1 MWKSDKLQ
9 NFLSKKKNISLLYII
24 VSICILLLAFWGC
37 TPEKEKETAVS
48 SSPPDVP
55 ALTQV
60 LETILSGIEGVD
72 GVQVAVTYES
82 GTETVPLADIDGESR
97 TVVTLGSGSS
107 ETVVTAK
114 EIMPRVRGVVVVAG
128 GAENARVRENLLSAA
143 QALTGAPV
151 HSIAVFP
158 AKKQN

>member
-1 MWKSDKLQ
+1 MWKSDRLQ

-37 TPEKEKETAVS
+37 VPEKAKEDAAS
-48 SSPPDVP
+48 SSPPDTP
-55 ALTQV
+55 ALDQT

-82 GTETVPLADIDGESR
+82 GTETVPVTDANGDSR

-128 GAENARVRENLLSAA
+128 GAENARVRENILSAV
-143 QALTGAPV
+143 QALTGAAA

-158 AKKQN
+158 AK